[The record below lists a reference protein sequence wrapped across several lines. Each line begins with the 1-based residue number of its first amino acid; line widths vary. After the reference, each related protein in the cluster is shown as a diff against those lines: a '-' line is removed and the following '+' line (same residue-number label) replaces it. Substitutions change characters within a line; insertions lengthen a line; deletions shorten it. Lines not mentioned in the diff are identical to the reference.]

1 MMDIQTAEWI
11 NTLGRFCGARDV
23 ETLTRASLRERF
35 GFEQAD
41 VLALFGGS
49 IIAGADV
56 LARAM
61 HENVAAHYVIVG
73 GEGHTT
79 ETLRR
84 IVHARCPEIETTG
97 LPEAEVFSRYM
108 KAVYNLAPD
117 YIETRS
123 TNCGNNITNLLAL
136 LAREGI
142 SAHRVIL
149 CQDATMQRRMD
160 AGLRKYVPDS
170 VIVNYATYRTAVE
183 ARDGRLVY
191 SEPIDGMWTIERYVN
206 LLMGEIP
213 RLRDDENG
221 YGPRGKGYIAH
232 TDVPPEV
239 ERAFA
244 GLQGVFGAATR
255 AANPAYASEPVKGA

>member
-1 MMDIQTAEWI
+1 MDIIQTAEWI

-23 ETLTRASLRERF
+23 ASLTRASLRKRF

-49 IIAGADV
+49 IIAGAEV
-56 LARAM
+56 LAKAM
-61 HENVAAHYVIVG
+61 RENVAAHYVIVG

-84 IVHARCPEIETTG
+84 IVHARRPEIETTG
-97 LPEAEVFSRYM
+97 QPEAEVFSRYM
-108 KAVYNLAPD
+108 RAVYNLAPD
-117 YIETRS
+117 HIETRS

-142 SAHRVIL
+142 SAKRIIL

-160 AGLRKYVPDS
+160 AGLRKYAPGS
-170 VIVNYATYRTAVE
+170 AIVNYATYHATVE
-183 ARDGRLVY
+183 ARGGHLVY
-191 SEPIDGMWTIERYVN
+191 AAPIDGMWTIERYVN

-213 RLRDDENG
+213 RLCDDENG

-232 TDVPPEV
+232 TDVLPEV

-244 GLQGVFGAATR
+244 SLQGVFGAATR

>member
-1 MMDIQTAEWI
+1 MNVQTAEWI

-23 ETLTRASLRERF
+23 EPLTRASLRKRF
-35 GFEQAD
+35 GFERAD

-56 LARAM
+56 LAQAM
-61 HENVAAHYVIVG
+61 RENVAARYVIVG

-79 ETLRR
+79 EALRR
-84 IVHARCPEIETTG
+84 VVHARCPEIETAG

-117 YIETRS
+117 HIETRS

-142 SAHRVIL
+142 GAHRVIL
-149 CQDATMQRRMD
+149 CQDATMQRRMV
-160 AGLRKYVPDS
+160 AGLRKYAPDS
-170 VIVNYATYRTAVE
+170 AIVNYATYRATVE
-183 ARDGRLVY
+183 ARGGQLVY
-191 SEPIDGMWTIERYVN
+191 REPIDGMWTIERYVN

-221 YGPRGKGYIAH
+221 YGPRGRGYIAH
-232 TDVPPEV
+232 TDVPDAV
-239 ERAFA
+239 ERAFS
-244 GLQGVFGAATR
+244 GLQDVFGAETR
-255 AANPAYASEPVKGA
+255 AANPVYASEAVKGV